1 MRLAMAQEVRGSR
14 RDAPTG
20 ASHGRARATA
30 TQRGSLAK
38 SGWAPGWSMN
48 PAWPDSCV
56 PVGSTVMRVALAVW
70 DGRVS
75 PVFDVSQ
82 EVLILDI
89 VERSVGASS
98 SLMLGNGAAGDRS
111 RRLAEQGVG
120 TLICGAVS
128 NEMMRELNR
137 EGIEV
142 IGFVTG
148 EVGTIIEAFAAGELP
163 DARYAMP
170 GCTMRMGRH
179 RGGRGGGCGRG
190 PRCGRRRRR
199 GGRTTRAARKR
210 TEGWS

>member
-1 MRLAMAQEVRGSR
+1 MRLARVREVRGSR
-14 RDAPTG
+14 RSAPAL
-20 ASHGRARATA
+20 ASHGRAFATA
-30 TQRGSLAK
+30 ADREGFARN
-38 SGWAPGWSMN
+38 GWAQGWPTN

-89 VERSVGASS
+89 VERSVGSPS
-98 SLMLGNGAAGDRS
+98 SLMLGNGAAEDKS
-111 RRLAEQGVG
+111 RQLAERGVG

-128 NEMMRELNR
+128 NEMMRELDR

-148 EVGTIIEAFAAGELP
+148 EVGTIIAAFAAGELP

-170 GCTMRMGRH
+170 GCTMRMRRH

-199 GGRTTRAARKR
+199 GGRTTRAANR
-210 TEGWS
+210 TEG